1 MQYIMDC
8 LSVNKNGN
16 LEMSGCDLVETAK
29 KFGTPTYVI
38 DEATIRKNCRKYT
51 DSVKKYYNG
60 NGRVIYASKALSC
73 KYMYKL
79 VNEEGLGID
88 VVSGGEIYTALSAG
102 FPADKIY
109 FHGNNKTPD
118 ELEYALE
125 NGVGRIMVDNMLE
138 LERIDEIA
146 EKLGVE
152 ANVILRIT
160 PGIDASTHDFVK
172 TGKIDSKFGAALET
186 GAADEL
192 VSAAVK
198 LKNICL
204 RGFHCHIGSQIFDF
218 EPFEHAAEVMMNF
231 VADVKE
237 KYGVVTEELD
247 LGGGFG
253 IRYTEDDNP
262 SDLGEYMNVVSE
274 TVKKVAEARN
284 VELPFV
290 IVEPGRSTVAEAGL
304 TLYSVGNIKE
314 IPNIR
319 TYVSVDGGMT
329 DNPRY
334 ILYQSK
340 YTVVSAENPLAPRDK
355 TVTVAGKCCE
365 SGDLIGENIQLNDV
379 VPGEIIAVLST
390 GAYNYSMSSNYNR
403 IPRPPIVV
411 IKDGKPTE
419 VVRRETYDDM
429 LRCDLF

>member
-51 DSVKKYYNG
+51 DSVKKYYND